1 MASRASSAVLE
12 RPPSEAGPR
21 ADSEGVPS
29 PPPKRTTGHVFTI
42 VLGVIGW
49 FVVIGLPALHVVPHD
64 VPSGPLSIGLFVAVI
79 LAARALAFRL
89 VGASVLSLDSAYY
102 VAAALCVG
110 TIEAGTLVA
119 LALTIDASVRLA
131 TAVRRGRRDPDGWWA
146 EVGYVLYFGG
156 MSGGLLFASGWLFGA
171 DKLVGQHPTPLDAFV
186 HVVAIASVLLV
197 AHYAIQGVR
206 HVLLGHSLRSYLRE
220 LALPGIGAEASLMP
234 IGVVL
239 VLLYDP
245 NQPLGFVLLSITY
258 LLINYVFARLSR
270 TSQLLQERV
279 HDLEILNATARRFS
293 SSLQVEELVEAVARE
308 TSGAILESD
317 AVSLVHRRAG
327 KESELVIDSY
337 DRQAD
342 KFFRHGMIA
351 GAGAAGWVMQ
361 HGISRSIDDLTTA
374 DIASEGADHGIR
386 SWLGV
391 PLFMYG
397 ECEGV
402 IAVQSTRA
410 HAFGPE
416 SQRLL
421 EALALQ
427 IASALQNAHLYEL
440 AMVDGLT
447 GLYVRRYFD
456 ARIEEEVERSRRYKT
471 TFSMIMMDVDDFKK
485 LNDTYGHLVGDR
497 VLKAISNVIK
507 SQMRGV
513 DTATRYGG
521 EELAVILPRTEMVG
535 AYNLAER
542 IREGIAE
549 LRITTDD
556 EPPRVLGVTASLGI
570 AAFPESK
577 AADGTDLV
585 RRADRALYRAKKMG
599 KNRVEL
605 FWSDES
611 GPARLSTIDDEGGA
625 PLEEPVS
632 S

>member
-1 MASRASSAVLE
+1 MTS
-12 RPPSEAGPR
+12 RPPSALPVRAG
-21 ADSEGVPS
+21 SEGPAT
-29 PPPKRTTGHVFTI
+29 PPRRRTLGHAFTI
-42 VLGVIGW
+42 AVGLVGW
-49 FVVIGLPALHVVPHD
+49 FVVIGLPALHAVPHD
-64 VPSGPLSIGLFVAVI
+64 APSGPLSIGMFVTVI
-79 LAARALAFRL
+79 LAARALAFRMEE
-89 VGASVLSLDSAYY
+89 SVLSLDSAYY

-110 TIEAGTLVA
+110 TVEAGTLVA
-119 LALTIDASVRLA
+119 LALTVDASVRLA
-131 TAVRRGRRDPDGWWA
+131 LVLRHGRDPGGGPDGWWA
-146 EVGYVLYFGG
+146 AVGYILYFGG
-156 MSGGLLFASGWLFGA
+156 MSGALLVVSGWVFGA
-171 DKLVGQHPTPLDAFV
+171 DKLVGIHPAPGDAAI
-186 HVVAIASVLLV
+186 HVVLIAGMLLIS
-197 AHYAIQGVR
+197 HYTVQGIR
-206 HVLLGHSLRSYLRE
+206 HGLLGHSVRAYLRE
-220 LALPGIGAEASLMP
+220 LAIPSIIAEASLMP

-245 NQPLGFVLLSITY
+245 QQPLGFVLLSATY

-270 TSQLLQERV
+270 TSQLLEERV

-293 SSLQVEELVEAVARE
+293 ASLQVEELVEAVARE
-308 TSGAILESD
+308 TSNAIPECD
-317 AVSLVHRRAG
+317 AVALIHRRAG
-327 KESELVIDSY
+327 RDSELVIDSY

-342 KFFRHGMIA
+342 KFFRHGMTK

-361 HGISRSIDDLTTA
+361 HGTSRVIDDLTTA
-374 DIASEGADHGIR
+374 DIATDSAEHGIR

-410 HAFGPE
+410 AAFGPE

-427 IASALQNAHLYEL
+427 IAAALQNAHLYEL

-471 TFSMIMMDVDDFKK
+471 AFSVIMMDIDDFKK

-497 VLKAISNVIK
+497 VLRAISNVVK
-507 SQMRGV
+507 GQMRGV
-513 DTATRYGG
+513 DTATRFGG

-556 EPPRVLGVTASLGI
+556 EPPKVLGVTASLGI

-577 AADGTDLV
+577 AQDGTDLV

-605 FWSDES
+605 F
-611 GPARLSTIDDEGGA
+611 
-625 PLEEPVS
+625 
-632 S
+632 